1 MENTTTQD
9 LVKAYTSN
17 FIEPES
23 TILQDLFD
31 DDIIYLDSE
40 KDIQMGQTKI
50 VELLTIISLEDNPN
64 INLSVA
70 QPSKYRLVKSK
81 MGTGII
87 AYKLNALDILKRD
100 LKSNEKI
107 IKIHINV
114 DDTKVLDLCTYRHK
128 KYLVEVYKTA
138 NKKFKSEK
146 SQFGLVCLKSKGRW
160 FQWYNFIKGR
170 QSLLWNGYSEQSQI
184 LTNHGVVNAYLRQTN
199 KFNN

>member
-40 KDIQMGQTKI
+40 DDIQMGQTKI

-70 QPSKYRLVKSK
+70 QPSKYRL
-81 MGTGII
+81 
-87 AYKLNALDILKRD
+87 
-100 LKSNEKI
+100 
-107 IKIHINV
+107 
-114 DDTKVLDLCTYRHK
+114 K
-128 KYLVEVYKTA
+128 K
-138 NKKFKSEK
+138 
-146 SQFGLVCLKSKGRW
+146 
-160 FQWYNFIKGR
+160 
-170 QSLLWNGYSEQSQI
+170 
-184 LTNHGVVNAYLRQTN
+184 
-199 KFNN
+199 

>member
-9 LVKAYTSN
+9 LVKAYISN

-40 KDIQMGQTKI
+40 EDIQMGQTKI

-70 QPSKYRLVKSK
+70 QPSKYRLVKSN

-138 NKKFKSEK
+138 NKKFKTANE
-146 SQFGLVCLKSKGRW
+146 FMNYVYAKGNKK
-160 FQWYNFIKGR
+160 Y
-170 QSLLWNGYSEQSQI
+170 SLISSIITLGSTLFNELPIPEYIERGYLI
-184 LTNHGVVNAYLRQTN
+184 LNENIIYKATEP
-199 KFNN
+199 